1 MQRTREM
8 LVNTWLNMSLRCV
21 QVDKEDNGMLT
32 CIGNSVSSRTRD
44 VIILLYSALVKLHLE
59 YCVQFWDPYSKKD
72 IEVMEYVQRSEMK
85 LVSGLEHKSYGKQ
98 LKELELFSLE
108 KRRLRGDLIA
118 LYNCLKGGYGEVGI
132 NLFFWVTSS
141 KTRGNCIL
149 FKIKGKLIE
158 K

>member
-1 MQRTREM
+1 M

-118 LYNCLKGGYGEVGI
+118 LYN
-132 NLFFWVTSS
+132 
-141 KTRGNCIL
+141 
-149 FKIKGKLIE
+149 
-158 K
+158 